1 MPTTIDVQ
9 KLALLEAVL
18 FTTNEPLTFNELQK
32 TLRMRKNELDLL
44 LKALGERYA
53 RSEFGIRLSD
63 LGGYKLIVKPEFTEA
78 VAPFTPHAD
87 LSRGLLR
94 VLSIVAYHE
103 PIKQSDIVKVVG
115 NRTYEYVKQL
125 EEMNL
130 VKVEKKART
139 KLLSTTPYF
148 AEYFGA
154 KAGEIRKVGAQDKGE
169 PEPEVGQEPSQK
181 QDHVQKGEDAND

>member
-1 MPTTIDVQ
+1 MTDPQ
-9 KLALLEAVL
+9 KLAMLEAVL
-18 FTTNEPLTFNELQK
+18 FTTTGPLTFNELQK
-32 TLRMRKNELDLL
+32 TLHVRKNELEAL
-44 LKALGERYA
+44 LKTLNEKY
-53 RSEFGIRLSD
+53 SKTDSGIHISD
-63 LGGYKLIVKPEFTEA
+63 IGGFKLVVKPEFAES

-125 EEMNL
+125 AEL
-130 VKVEKKART
+130 GFIKIEKKART
-139 KLLSTTPYF
+139 KLLSTTLRF

-154 KAGEIRKVGAQDKGE
+154 KAEEIRKIGAVDKGQPE
-169 PEPEVGQEPSQK
+169 PEPRQKDIKMQESSEQSQ
-181 QDHVQKGEDAND
+181 DGDVQRP